1 MSYKYRRRDGKPV
14 VRKNRILGG
23 RGVVDPD
30 NPEKTVMQQKTRWRS
45 LNQYVTDKVAEGKKL
60 GLSDVNTAAFAGISL
75 DSLRLWKRLGK
86 EEAEMR
92 VDPDYTPDHDLTP
105 LVNFYKTYV
114 QAKMNLDVKA
124 LAVVGNAITE
134 GNVDMA
140 WKWLQA
146 RYPEEY
152 APAKRMEISGRDG
165 GAIEVAPVI
174 QQIPAS
180 RLEML
185 KIPAGATGTSE
196 DE

>member
-1 MSYKYRRRDGKPV
+1 
-14 VRKNRILGG
+14 
-23 RGVVDPD
+23 
-30 NPEKTVMQQKTRWRS
+30 
-45 LNQYVTDKVAEGKKL
+45 
-60 GLSDVNTAAFAGISL
+60 
-75 DSLRLWKRLGK
+75 SLRVWKRVGR
-86 EEAEMR
+86 EEAER
-92 VDPDYTPDHDLTP
+92 RNEPDYVPDDSLTP
-105 LVNFYKTYV
+105 CVNFSKTSV
-114 QAKMNLDVKA
+114 PSKLNPDFKA
-124 LAVVGNAITE
+124 VALVGDATQE

-140 WKWLQA
+140 WKWLRA

-185 KIPAGATGTSE
+185 KIPAGATGISE